1 MAAFFQATARVSGA
15 GVSNCCAMARRQFT
29 TSVTRS
35 SRSYGGWLPHHVAIG
50 LKCFHGE
57 TLCAWPWRSLR
68 SSKTR
73 LGRHGDG
80 FRSRL
85 RLGGCSGSQIDG
97 VAIGR
102 RRRGQQKTRKTAPFP
117 VALRRFDSAFGPRF
131 DAACPPPARRSPS
144 PKCAPVAFGSLVVPP
159 ARVRSSAPPK
169 STRRSG
175 LPIADDRG
183 HPWAMSTK
191 SRESIYGCSI
201 RSSAERAKEA
211 RKEADRLGC
220 EAWNQRMLGYKGPA
234 QQPSPALGDALN
246 AGYRFLE
253 VRCLARSAAVTTRT
267 HGKRYQPRGVAPDTV
282 HPPAHRP
289 GVLWKAKR

>member
-1 MAAFFQATARVSGA
+1 MHDKLAAAGCASYDLGAFASSASPFGWRIGCAARNAKSSAIASSIRRGLRPIYSCWGPTMAAFFQATARVSGA

-144 PKCAPVAFGSLVVPP
+144 PKCAPVAFGSPVVPP
-159 ARVRSSAPPK
+159 ARVRSSARCPPK

-211 RKEADRLGC
+211 RKG
-220 EAWNQRMLGYKGPA
+220 
-234 QQPSPALGDALN
+234 S
-246 AGYRFLE
+246 
-253 VRCLARSAAVTTRT
+253 RSAR
-267 HGKRYQPRGVAPDTV
+267 
-282 HPPAHRP
+282 
-289 GVLWKAKR
+289 L